1 MKPAF
6 STVACPQ
13 WTFPRLFEHL
23 ERWGFMGCE
32 LRTFGY
38 GSTQFACDPALTD
51 AAKLRAAFDKAGVS
65 ICSLATSLR
74 YDQKFSPP
82 VLASVLH
89 DVDRSV
95 RETKPLVDLA
105 VQLECPLVRVFA
117 FELPSGE
124 NRKTGLARV
133 VDRLQKA
140 ADHCRNSG
148 VRLMLENGG
157 SFCTAA
163 DLAEILDAVDNPM
176 LAACYSAPVA
186 IAAGDDPASG
196 INVLGERCVCVKLKD
211 MKHGQ
216 PCVLG
221 EGDLRCQETFH
232 ALSKAGFS
240 GWIVH
245 EFDRAWLPGEEW
257 DVDAVMTQSARTL
270 FDWVG
275 GSAAAHQASPQ
286 AHKGHKAKK
295 GIGA

>member
-13 WTFPRLFEHL
+13 WTFPRLFDHL

-38 GSTQFACDPALTD
+38 GSTQFACDPAMSD
-51 AAKLRAAFDKAGVS
+51 AAKVRHGFEKTGVA
-65 ICSLATSLR
+65 IASLGTSLR

-95 RETKPLVDLA
+95 RETKSLVDLA
-105 VQLECPLVRVFA
+105 VQLECPLLRVFA
-117 FELPSGE
+117 FELPGGE
-124 NRKTGLARV
+124 QRKTGLARV
-133 VDRLQKA
+133 VDRLKKA

-157 SFCTAA
+157 SFSTAT

-186 IAAGDDPASG
+186 MSVGEDPAAG
-196 INVLGERCVCVKLKD
+196 INVLGDRCVCVKIKD
-211 MKHGQ
+211 MKHSQ
-216 PCVLG
+216 PCALG
-221 EGDLRCQETFH
+221 EGELRCRETVN
-232 ALSKAGFS
+232 ALSRAGFE
-240 GWIVH
+240 GWVTY
-245 EFDRAWLPGEEW
+245 EFDRAWLSGDAW
-257 DVDAVMTQSARTL
+257 DIDALMTQSAKTL
-270 FDWVG
+270 YEWVG
-275 GSAAAHQASPQ
+275 GRTVVRV
-286 AHKGHKAKK
+286 
-295 GIGA
+295 